1 MGCEATSVAKQ
12 CYRYR
17 QKCSHARCKFVARG
31 STWLSCSTG
40 MCRHIRENHGPAAHA
55 TRTRRQAQQLHR
67 RKECYRAARGLLVQ
81 GLSEQHLFVVTCP
94 LHRESMWIRTRE
106 KLVAMGVS
114 VKRIVRRR
122 GIHFEHYQQNGYRLC
137 HDLPAGLKRCTFLMW
152 DFHHRFLNSCSK
164 WFEKDIDLQYIWWVE
179 DDCSFKTGVDME
191 SLHAIAVGGKALI
204 HWAGYKRKRGEP
216 TWGSHLAVIH
226 RSSVAH
232 LIAQRDKEA
241 NEAGDLSYL
250 MGLDTWFRNGQMIS
264 VAGKRLVVA
273 SSESVGYQRR
283 HEWAWR
289 R

>member
-1 MGCEATSVAKQ
+1 M
-12 CYRYR
+12 
-17 QKCSHARCKFVARG
+17 
-31 STWLSCSTG
+31 
-40 MCRHIRENHGPAAHA
+40 
-55 TRTRRQAQQLHR
+55 
-67 RKECYRAARGLLVQ
+67 
-81 GLSEQHLFVVTCP
+81 
-94 LHRESMWIRTRE
+94 
-106 KLVAMGVS
+106 
-114 VKRIVRRR
+114 
-122 GIHFEHYQQNGYRLC
+122 
-137 HDLPAGLKRCTFLMW
+137 
-152 DFHHRFLNSCSK
+152 K
-164 WFEKDIDLQYIWWVE
+164 WFEKDLYLEYIGWVE

-250 MGLDTWFRNGQMIS
+250 MGLDSWFRNGQMIS
-264 VAGKRLVVA
+264 VAGKPLVAA